1 MKNQISYANV
11 TSGDGLVIRFERS
24 IPQHKLEK
32 HQEFVRTVK
41 TAKPSGEPYFP
52 FQSSFNA
59 LDRNADEL
67 KIEFRAVVYYLKGDK
82 EIALGI

>member
-41 TAKPSGEPYFP
+41 TAKPSGERWPWEMMRSMRSCGVESRISICSASP
-52 FQSSFNA
+52 G
-59 LDRNADEL
+59 
-67 KIEFRAVVYYLKGDK
+67 AVGN
-82 EIALGI
+82 G